1 MSRVMGKPPTPFT
14 LPPLDKIFAKSA
26 GPTSEQTGGK
36 QTAKKNMEDTR
47 FRPRKH
53 GKYEVGSGKLHRKGF
68 GK

>member
-1 MSRVMGKPPTPFT
+1 MADTKTNPVFF
-14 LPPLDKIFAKSA
+14 LQPLKTIWAKGA

-36 QTAKKNMEDTR
+36 LTSKKNMEDTR
-47 FRPRKH
+47 FRPQKR